1 MKTFSRTLGLAL
13 AAFLCASA
21 AHADGYP
28 RSGRAI
34 DQLRPAANYS
44 DVMTGRPRSLGIMRA
59 RANGFVPSPEMHDY
73 VKSVLDRVLKGV
85 ALPPSF
91 NPDVRILA
99 APEFAALCTPDGTI
113 VVTVGLL
120 ELLDNEDE
128 LAFVLAHEV
137 SHAIYRHH
145 DSEWF
150 TRSQYYMVMNGAALE
165 NITSHVSFSVGAF
178 NTANI
183 DRGLDAARH
192 IYTLSQNVLAPQM
205 TRGQEDAA
213 DALGFDLMVK
223 AGYDSAA
230 ALAVMDKLAEQEAEA
245 ELAAKSAQKAAKQA
259 KEKQSHGGG
268 FGLSLGGLA
277 FGNGDTPAQGGAL
290 NWLDLGL
297 SLFDAAVDTMAD
309 EASSHHPAA
318 ERAQLLSAY
327 EFRAYRDLLP
337 AQPTPLPWA
346 ERNTAPNAKAL
357 TQLLA
362 HYAAAENAAAYVAD
376 TSQGAPDLAADE
388 VAHASA
394 KPTSDHA
401 YTQFVA
407 AEYYDMNSRSNLSE
421 AALLRAANG
430 PEPSWEVYSRL
441 IDIHMARDDWQGA
454 QSLMDQAVLRF
465 DNSPVLLPKRIA
477 ILHGAGDQQAAEKL
491 LPQCDTY
498 DIRELHDAC
507 RKAAGES

>member
-1 MKTFSRTLGLAL
+1 MNAFFRTLGLAL
-13 AAFLCASA
+13 AVFACASA

-34 DQLRPAANYS
+34 NQLRTTADYS
-44 DVMTGRPRSLGIMRA
+44 DVLAGRPRSLGIMRA

-73 VKSVLDRVLKGV
+73 LKGVLDRVLKGV

-91 NPDVRILA
+91 KPDVRILA
-99 APEFAALCTPDGTI
+99 APEFTALCAPDGTI

-128 LAFVLAHEV
+128 LAFVLSHEV

-165 NITSHVSFSVGAF
+165 NITSHVSFSAGAF

-183 DRGLDAARH
+183 DRGLDAAQH

-245 ELAAKSAQKAAKQA
+245 EIAAKSAQKAAKQA

-268 FGLSLGGLA
+268 FSLGGLV
-277 FGNGDTPAQGGAL
+277 FGNGSTPAQSGSL

-327 EFRAYRDLLP
+327 EFREYRDLLP

-346 ERNTAPNAKAL
+346 ERSTALGAKPL

-407 AEYYDMNSRSNLSE
+407 AEYYDMNRKSNLSE
-421 AALLRAANG
+421 AALRRAANG

-441 IDIHMARDDWQGA
+441 IDIHIARNDWSGA
-454 QSLMDQAVLRF
+454 KTLMDQAVLRF

-477 ILHGAGDQQAAEKL
+477 ILHGAGNQQEAEKL

-498 DIRELHDAC
+498 DIRELKDAC